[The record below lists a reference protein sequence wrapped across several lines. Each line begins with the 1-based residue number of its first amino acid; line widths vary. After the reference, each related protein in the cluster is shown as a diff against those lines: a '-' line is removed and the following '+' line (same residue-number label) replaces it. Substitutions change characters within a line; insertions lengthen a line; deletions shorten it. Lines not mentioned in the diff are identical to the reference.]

1 MNALMYPFL
10 FLSIYFQV
18 FMLSNFFS
26 GRRAMHLE
34 DKVSDKSYAKYSNL
48 HDDGYVLDNDI
59 YTPEVSFLIPAWN
72 ESKTLGGTIESIFN
86 LIYPKDKITIF
97 IINDGSSDNTLEI
110 AKSFENYD
118 INKKEY
124 YFNNS
129 NNRNGDKSVNE
140 SEKDTNSI
148 KVIVLDKKNGGKYT
162 ALNLAL
168 TYVTSELIICLD
180 ADSYVDEKALII
192 AAQYFKDESVKG
204 LASCMQIK
212 DTPTWVHKIQ
222 RIEYLLSIFW
232 KKSYSNIDAIQ
243 VVPGPFSIFRKSV
256 FDELGNYRPAHNAE
270 DLEMTMRM
278 HKHGYRIVNAH
289 RAYVYTVGPDTL
301 KGLIKQRVRWM
312 RGFLDNA
319 WDYREMF
326 FKKKYGHFGLFTL
339 PIAVSLIFYVV
350 FAITYAV
357 YKSLIA
363 LYNKYEELSILGF
376 KLPFSEWN
384 GIDWFFVNTDIMLFL
399 EMFVLTVLAFV
410 IFTSRQIAK
419 DERPLLK
426 HLLMYY
432 FLYPLIAPIF
442 IFKAVFGSIFK
453 TKSTWG
459 LQDNK
464 SI

>member
-26 GRRAMHLE
+26 GRRAMRLE
-34 DKVSDKSYAKYSNL
+34 DKVSEAYYKSYAKGGDL
-48 HDDGYVLDNDI
+48 YV
-59 YTPEVSFLIPAWN
+59 PEVSFLIPAWN
-72 ESKTLGGTIESIFN
+72 ESKTLGGTIESVFN
-86 LIYPKDKITIF
+86 LIYPKEKITIY

-110 AKSFENYD
+110 AKSY
-118 INKKEY
+118 
-124 YFNNS
+124 
-129 NNRNGDKSVNE
+129 
-140 SEKDTNSI
+140 EKNLHDI
-148 KVIVLDKKNGGKYT
+148 KVVVLDKKNGGKHT

-180 ADSYVDEKALII
+180 ADSYVDSKALII
-192 AAQYFKDESVKG
+192 ATQYFKDESVKG
-204 LASCMQIK
+204 LASCMQIR
-212 DTPTWVHKIQ
+212 DTPTWIHKIQ

-278 HKHGYRIVNAH
+278 HKHNYRIVNAH
-289 RAYVYTVGPDTL
+289 RAYVYTLGPDTL
-301 KGLIKQRVRWM
+301 KGLIRQRVRWM

-326 FKKKYGHFGLFTL
+326 FQKKYGHFGLFTL

-432 FLYPLIAPIF
+432 FLYPLIAPLF

>member
-26 GRRAMHLE
+26 GRRAMRLE
-34 DKVSDKSYAKYSNL
+34 DKVSETYYKSYAKGGDL
-48 HDDGYVLDNDI
+48 YV
-59 YTPEVSFLIPAWN
+59 PEVSFLIPAWN
-72 ESKTLGGTIESIFN
+72 ESKTLGGTIESVFN
-86 LIYPKDKITIF
+86 LIYPKEKITIY

-110 AKSFENYD
+110 AKSY
-118 INKKEY
+118 
-124 YFNNS
+124 
-129 NNRNGDKSVNE
+129 
-140 SEKDTNSI
+140 EKNLHDI
-148 KVIVLDKKNGGKYT
+148 KVVVLDKKNGGKHT

-192 AAQYFKDESVKG
+192 ATQYFKDESVKG
-204 LASCMQIK
+204 LASCMQIR
-212 DTPTWVHKIQ
+212 DTPTWIHKIQ

-278 HKHGYRIVNAH
+278 HKHNYRIVNAH
-289 RAYVYTVGPDTL
+289 RAYVYTLGPDTL
-301 KGLIKQRVRWM
+301 KGLIRQRVRWM

-326 FKKKYGHFGLFTL
+326 FQKKYGHFGLFTL

-399 EMFVLTVLAFV
+399 EMFVLTMLAFV

>member
-1 MNALMYPFL
+1 MNNFLATFDTTMNALMYPFL

-26 GRRAMHLE
+26 GRHAMRLE
-34 DKVSDKSYAKYSNL
+34 NKFSDDFYKNFTFNK
-48 HDDGYVLDNDI
+48 NDYI
-59 YTPEVSFLIPAWN
+59 PEVSFLIPAWN
-72 ESKTLGGTIESIFN
+72 ESKTLNGTIESVFN
-86 LIYPKDKITIF
+86 LIYPKDKITIY
-97 IINDGSSDNTLEI
+97 IINDGSTDNTLEI
-110 AKSFENYD
+110 ARSYENYD
-118 INKKEY
+118 INK
-124 YFNNS
+124 
-129 NNRNGDKSVNE
+129 NE
-140 SEKDTNSI
+140 KGI
-148 KVIVLDKKNGGKYT
+148 KVIVLDKENGGKHT

-168 TYVTSELIICLD
+168 TYVTSELVICLD

-192 AAQYFKDESVKG
+192 ATQYFKDESVKG

-212 DTPTWVHKIQ
+212 DTPTWIHKIQ

-278 HKHGYRIVNAH
+278 HKHGYKIVNAH

-301 KGLIKQRVRWM
+301 KGLIKQRVRWL

-339 PIAVSLIFYVV
+339 PIAISLIFYVI
-350 FAITYAV
+350 FAITYAI
-357 YKSLIA
+357 YKTIIVI
-363 LYNKYEELSILGF
+363 YNYYQQFIILGF
-376 KLPFSEWN
+376 KFPFSDWK
-384 GIDWFFVNTDIMLFL
+384 GVDWFYFNTDMMLFL
-399 EMFVLTVLAFV
+399 EMFILTVLAFV
-410 IFTSRQIAK
+410 IFTSKQIAK
-419 DERPLLK
+419 DERPLLQ
-426 HLLMYY
+426 HMLIYY
-432 FLYPLIAPIF
+432 FLYPFIVPIF
-442 IFKAVFGSIFK
+442 AFKAVFGSLFK
-453 TKSTWG
+453 TKSLWG

-464 SI
+464 VIAK